1 MAAAP
6 APTDGSGVDY
16 RLVNPKAIELFEA
29 DKRLMAW
36 ALARFDEDHDG
47 YLSIMEAD
55 AAAREFK
62 RIADGDGDG
71 QVTPAEYRSARD
83 FIVARWAVT
92 RAVSQAPTQA
102 HCRHNPDCRP

>member
-1 MAAAP
+1 MDAWLALLMMAAAP
-6 APTDGSGVDY
+6 ASGPASDSADGW

-29 DKRLMAW
+29 DGKLMAW

-62 RIADGDGDG
+62 RIADGDRDG
-71 QVTPAEYRSARD
+71 RVTPAEYRAARA
-83 FIVARWAVT
+83 FIVARSTSSEQAQAT
-92 RAVSQAPTQA
+92 R
-102 HCRHNPDCRP
+102 R